1 MCESNLNLQSYFGK
15 WGGFFVPDPM
25 TPALDDLASTS
36 LSLFQD
42 EKLKDQVKDVV
53 HIVKNR
59 IGELKTTKFE
69 SIFSIESLAQWYV
82 MAGYGSL
89 AKVSQREIV
98 FGATTSEEAKIV
110 LTICKKLELPLSIW
124 LNVSTG
130 SDAELVEELKANKAN
145 INVDQCRELFD
156 DPDMYAF
163 QKYISNPAKYLWA
176 PIHTHSGPAP
186 FPALTAY
193 FSEVAAEDMMAF
205 VFSKFPGRKVNFI
218 APAFPGISLAGL
230 INVNCKQSLK
240 LSSYEPKMDSQ
251 REECYLGMYTKVANV
266 GRKEFI
272 FSPELLNAWETG
284 SVQRIVTISPIETM
298 ADMNLEDVSVV
309 IED

>member
-1 MCESNLNLQSYFGK
+1 
-15 WGGFFVPDPM
+15 
-25 TPALDDLASTS
+25 
-36 LSLFQD
+36 
-42 EKLKDQVKDVV
+42 
-53 HIVKNR
+53 
-59 IGELKTTKFE
+59 
-69 SIFSIESLAQWYV
+69 

-218 APAFPGISLAGL
+218 APAFPGISLAVL

-240 LSSYEPKMDSQ
+240 PHLTNLKWIRKGKNVIWACIQKSQTSGEKNSFLVLSFLM
-251 REECYLGMYTKVANV
+251 LGN
-266 GRKEFI
+266 R
-272 FSPELLNAWETG
+272 FSPTNCHH
-284 SVQRIVTISPIETM
+284 IS
-298 ADMNLEDVSVV
+298 N
-309 IED
+309 